1 MNKKELK
8 RIYQDL
14 KSIMEELEAA
24 IYSDTESYS
33 TLDVD
38 YEEVLNYYNTQANAE
53 EGL

>member
-14 KSIMEELEAA
+14 KSLMEELEAA
-24 IYSDTESYS
+24 IYSDADSY

-38 YEEVLNYYNTQANAE
+38 YEEVLNYYNSQPNGE